1 MTVYETIERKI
12 IASLT
17 PAHLE
22 VINESHMHSVPPD
35 SESHFKLVIVAERF
49 TGETRIRRHQAVNRI
64 LADELASDIHALSL
78 LTLTPDEWLAKG
90 GAIPDSPPCL
100 GGGRAVT

>member
-1 MTVYETIERKI
+1 MTVHETIERKI
-12 IASLT
+12 TASLA

-35 SESHFKLVIVAERF
+35 SESHFKLVIVSQRF
-49 TGETRIRRHQAVNRI
+49 AGETRVRRHQAVNRI
-64 LADELASDIHALSL
+64 LADELAADIHALSL
-78 LTLTPDEWLAKG
+78 QTLTPDEWQAKG

-100 GGGRAVT
+100 GGGKAEA